1 MPPNT
6 SRDLSRLRKALR
18 FSALSRVSSVTGSQP
33 DACLSLCPKSKSGM
47 QRHCMQRLIASLGL
61 IILRMLWMHGGTGTV
76 RFRLKGIATT
86 TGTLASGERV
96 TYYYAWRGG
105 PRLVGQPGSPEF
117 LASYEAAHRNWHTPD
132 PTLFKSVVTRYLKSK
147 AFTERRARTQADYLK
162 QIAKIERAFGDLPL
176 AALDDPRV
184 TRDFLDWRDSMTSPR
199 QADYAWS
206 VLMRI
211 ISWAREGGETTYRPP
226 ERVERLY
233 HADRA
238 EKIWTEQHVA
248 AFMTA
253 APETLQ
259 RALMLALE
267 TGQRQGD
274 LLVLPWS
281 AYDGTWI
288 RLRQS
293 KTGRAVRV
301 PVTRRLC
308 AVLDNTPRTSPVV
321 LTNSYGRPWKPN
333 AFRKAW
339 GAVSSKAGL
348 ADLTFHDLRGTA
360 VTRLSEAECTPQEI
374 ATITGHSL
382 RDVGNIMDRYS
393 ARTDKIAVAAIA
405 KLERGRR

>member
-1 MPPNT
+1 MEGPAPCGLGSKASPPRPARSQAVNALPT
-6 SRDLSRLRKALR
+6 TMLGVADL
-18 FSALSRVSSVTGSQP
+18 
-33 DACLSLCPKSKSGM
+33 
-47 QRHCMQRLIASLGL
+47 ASLG
-61 IILRMLWMHGGTGTV
+61 
-76 RFRLKGIATT
+76 K
-86 TGTLASGERV
+86 
-96 TYYYAWRGG
+96 
-105 PRLVGQPGSPEF
+105 PGSPEF
-117 LASYEAAHRNWHTPD
+117 LASYEVAHRNKRTPD

-199 QADYAWS
+199 QADYAWT

-248 AFMTA
+248 AFRTA

-274 LLVLPWS
+274 LYQRS
-281 AYDGTWI
+281 
-288 RLRQS
+288 
-293 KTGRAVRV
+293 
-301 PVTRRLC
+301 
-308 AVLDNTPRTSPVV
+308 
-321 LTNSYGRPWKPN
+321 
-333 AFRKAW
+333 
-339 GAVSSKAGL
+339 
-348 ADLTFHDLRGTA
+348 
-360 VTRLSEAECTPQEI
+360 
-374 ATITGHSL
+374 
-382 RDVGNIMDRYS
+382 
-393 ARTDKIAVAAIA
+393 
-405 KLERGRR
+405 